1 MKTIPLFVTLS
12 LLVLNACGPSGGPG
26 SSGEKTPVAAA
37 DTQVLEAVDLWPLE
51 VGNQWT
57 FEVEEVLEAPN
68 VPADR
73 RRFERVLK
81 VTKAAPNEGG
91 KTAELAVLDQDG
103 KTLGVIH
110 IEVNKGGIYQLGMGS
125 GNSKVMYEKPFPL
138 MLWPAKKG
146 EKSSWKG
153 KGARPGIGTT
163 GDISANF
170 EQKGRAIVDSAAG
183 RFSAYRFDTL
193 QQYEVNKVKFETAQA
208 AWFAPGVGMV
218 RSLETVA
225 TSNGARQSQKLVLK
239 SHTVK

>member
-1 MKTIPLFVTLS
+1 MKTIPIFGTFL

-37 DTQVLEAVDLWPLE
+37 DTKVVAATDLWPLE

-57 FEVEEVLEAPN
+57 FEVEEVLQAPN
-68 VPADR
+68 APPDS

-81 VTKAAPNEGG
+81 VTKATPKEGG
-91 KTAELAVLDQDG
+91 KTAELAVLDADG

-110 IEVNKGGIYQLGMGS
+110 IEVNSGGIYQLGMGS
-125 GNSKVMYEKPFPL
+125 GSSRIMYEKPFPL
-138 MLWPAKKG
+138 ILWPAKKG

-153 KGARPGIGTT
+153 KGARPGVGTT
-163 GDISANF
+163 GEISANF
-170 EQKGRAIVDSAAG
+170 EHKGRAVVDSAAG
-183 RFSAYRFDTL
+183 RFSAYRFDTV
-193 QQYEVNKVKFETAQA
+193 QQYEVNKIKFETAQA